1 MATTWIEAW
10 SVTLILIQAAFD
22 AGACNLDE
30 ANGAIHPT
38 TGYQFCAF
46 VLKYVD
52 YYSYFII
59 ICCQGVFL
67 FHDHNLSLD
76 TNQLLWRPGR
86 FILLQCI
93 LTTNTSTYFE
103 NQFSKSIDEYLK
115 IDFQLRL

>member
-1 MATTWIEAW
+1 MKDHLDGQFTTC

-93 LTTNTSTYFE
+93 LTTLPLHTVKISFQ
-103 NQFSKSIDEYLK
+103 NQLMNI
-115 IDFQLRL
+115 